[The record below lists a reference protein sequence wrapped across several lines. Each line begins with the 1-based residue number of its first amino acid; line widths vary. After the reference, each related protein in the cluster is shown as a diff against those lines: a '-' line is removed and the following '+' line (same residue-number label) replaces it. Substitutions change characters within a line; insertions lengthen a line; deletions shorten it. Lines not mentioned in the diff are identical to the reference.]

1 MEEKKNTILVDGVE
15 KTFHIEKRNLINV
28 KIGVR
33 PGFIL
38 RKVGD
43 AFMVMP
49 TGPRMKEYKGM
60 ITLNETGKFLW
71 ERLAVGAEEAELVKD
86 LLAEYDVTEE
96 VAAKSVAAFVARL
109 KELDFL
115 A

>member
-1 MEEKKNTILVDGVE
+1 MKLKD
-15 KTFHIEKRNLINV
+15 
-28 KIGVR
+28 
-33 PGFIL
+33 GFIL
-38 RKVGD
+38 RTVAGETVVLPAAGVTD
-43 AFMVMP
+43 FDM
-49 TGPRMKEYKGM
+49 M

-71 ERLAVGAEEAELVKD
+71 ERLEVGAEEADLVKD

-96 VAAKSVAAFVARL
+96 IAAKSVAAFVAKL

>member
-1 MEEKKNTILVDGVE
+1 MKLKD
-15 KTFHIEKRNLINV
+15 
-28 KIGVR
+28 
-33 PGFIL
+33 GFIL
-38 RKVGD
+38 RTVAGETVVLPAAGVTD
-43 AFMVMP
+43 FDM
-49 TGPRMKEYKGM
+49 M

-71 ERLAVGAEEAELVKD
+71 ERLAVGAEEEDLVKD

-96 VAAKSVAAFVARL
+96 VAANSVAAFVARL

>member
-1 MEEKKNTILVDGVE
+1 MKLKE
-15 KTFHIEKRNLINV
+15 
-28 KIGVR
+28 
-33 PGFIL
+33 GFIL
-38 RKVGD
+38 RTVAGETVVLPAAGVTD
-43 AFMVMP
+43 FDM
-49 TGPRMKEYKGM
+49 M
-60 ITLNETGKFLW
+60 ITLNDTGKFLW
-71 ERLAVGAEEAELVKD
+71 ERLEVGAEEADLVKA